1 MASDVAKKTHELLS
15 QIVPELFSDPE
26 KLPDEAAVN
35 ARLLRRL
42 EVLWRAKEV
51 NSLLQ
56 ERQVFSNFCG
66 KVFKNGEPCVF
77 CR

>member
-1 MASDVAKKTHELLS
+1 MASDVARKTHEILS
-15 QIVPELFSDPE
+15 QIVPELFADPN

-35 ARLLRRL
+35 ARLLRPL
-42 EVLWRAKEV
+42 EALWRAAEV
-51 NSLLQ
+51 NALLQ